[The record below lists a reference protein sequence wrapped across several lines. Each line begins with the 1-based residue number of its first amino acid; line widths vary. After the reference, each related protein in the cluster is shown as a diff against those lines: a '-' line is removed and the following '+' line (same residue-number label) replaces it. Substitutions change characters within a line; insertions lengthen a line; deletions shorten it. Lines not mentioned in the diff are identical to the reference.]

1 MALIYAEGFEAG
13 PHAPPGPL
21 PGPDYRSPYPGCLYP
36 WPEATW
42 SVTLTQLS
50 MQEHKKARRY
60 FRKHGGTCPLW
71 GLGFDALFQP
81 ANPETREL
89 LGWA

>member
-1 MALIYAEGFEAG
+1 MQIAAWGAEIDPGSG
-13 PHAPPGPL
+13 PGWTL
-21 PGPDYRSPYPGCLYP
+21 PGPDYRSPNPCHL
-36 WPEATW
+36 WPDAIW

-50 MQEHKKARRY
+50 TQEHKKARRY
-60 FRKHGGTCPLW
+60 YRKHGGTCPLW

-81 ANPETREL
+81 ANLETREL